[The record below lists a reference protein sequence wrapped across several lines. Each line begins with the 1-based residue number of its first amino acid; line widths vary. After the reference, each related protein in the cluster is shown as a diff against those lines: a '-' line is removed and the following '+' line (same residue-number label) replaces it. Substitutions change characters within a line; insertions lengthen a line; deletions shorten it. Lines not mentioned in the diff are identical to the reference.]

1 MMDEEEGIL
10 KNKRESNERQRRGQ
24 RGEKLRPSTFAAGS
38 RELRQHRVLPKMRV
52 VRARSPRTVLRR
64 YRQRMS
70 GDGERGWWNTRLMV
84 SK

>member
-10 KNKRESNERQRRGQ
+10 KNKRESNERQQRGQ

-38 RELRQHRVLPKMRV
+38 RELPKMRV

-64 YRQRMS
+64 YQQGMS
-70 GDGERGWWNTRLMV
+70 GDGERG
-84 SK
+84 